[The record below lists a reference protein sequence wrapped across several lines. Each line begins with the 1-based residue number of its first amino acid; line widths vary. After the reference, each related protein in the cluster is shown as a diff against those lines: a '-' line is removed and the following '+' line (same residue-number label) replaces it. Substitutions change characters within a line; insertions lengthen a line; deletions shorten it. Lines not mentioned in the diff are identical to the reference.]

1 MIGFFYSRKTLN
13 YVVVISLRLFEQ
25 HVMIIMIIKI

>member
-1 MIGFFYSRKTLN
+1 MIVFFYSRKILN

-25 HVMIIMIIKI
+25 HVILSYDH